1 MHNADVCV
9 YIYIVNGLDINDT
22 YKRSNVEFCL
32 ILAIFDQVSFV
43 KHYDYLIIPIFY
55 CNLKF

>member
-9 YIYIVNGLDINDT
+9 YIYILNGLDINDT
-22 YKRSNVEFCL
+22 YKRNNVEFCL

-43 KHYDYLIIPIFY
+43 KHYAYLIIPIFY

>member
-22 YKRSNVEFCL
+22 CKRNNVEFCL
-32 ILAIFDQVSFV
+32 ILATFDQVSFV
-43 KHYDYLIIPIFY
+43 KHYAYLIIPIFY